1 MKSPINAKQFQAII
15 FDMDGVIVDSEPL
28 HQRAFE
34 TLFEELG
41 RKLDHGIVFSDYYGR
56 SDKALLRDFVEKHK
70 VPHELDDLS
79 QRKLKIFL
87 RYLRELRPVFSEV
100 RQLVPD
106 LAARFKLGIAS
117 SSSHKVI
124 DVVMEISGLRSHF
137 NTIVGFEDIRFTKPD
152 PEIYFTA
159 AKRLGMKP
167 SACCVI
173 EDAALG
179 VQAAKMAGMTC
190 IGITTSLPAEKLKHA
205 DLVASN
211 YTEVRNYLFPAAQ
224 AKSN

>member
-1 MKSPINAKQFQAII
+1 MKGPVTARQFKAII

-34 TLFEELG
+34 ALFEELG

-56 SDKALLRDFVEKHK
+56 SDKALLRDFVDKHK

-87 RYLRELRPVFSEV
+87 QYLRELRPVFSEV
-100 RQLVPD
+100 RQLVPE

-124 DVVMEISGLRSHF
+124 DVVMEISGLRPHF

-159 AKRLGMKP
+159 AKRLGVRP

-173 EDAALG
+173 VDAALG

-190 IGITTSLPAEKLKHA
+190 IGLTTSLPAEKLAHA
-205 DLVASN
+205 DFIAQN
-211 YTEVRNYLFPAAQ
+211 YDDVRRILL
-224 AKSN
+224 